1 MPKAKTLLY
10 PVEDGRSAPAS
21 DDTADRIA
29 GRRGQRGAS
38 KDAVLF
44 ASAPPA
50 CDRPRYVVCCVDDT
64 DDLTG
69 DTSTGYLAERI
80 ADGVAAIGGQV
91 VLGITRHQL
100 LLAEGVPYTSHNSAM
115 CFAALLPTGGA
126 DGLRKRAVEVVAR
139 HRAAASDPGLCIADL
154 PARQLDERLRREI
167 RRLGAFGRKA
177 KAELCTKE
185 EAYALAQATPW
196 LTLSE
201 HGGTGDGVIGA
212 LAGVGLRLGGSD
224 GRFRGRWNLAA
235 LLAGAGGEPGRGAM
249 PVGEF
254 CAALQGMAAGPVQV
268 LDVSGRPVDA
278 EVPVVLDAEAKPILR
293 DGALTVVARVCDG
306 EALPCKKVD
315 LGGIGNDGTWNRY
328 CDFFQFDNDAEECL
342 AQRGK
347 SCRNCLYRRW
357 TPRGFDCVA
366 RGS

>member
-1 MPKAKTLLY
+1 MLF
-10 PVEDGRSAPAS
+10 
-21 DDTADRIA
+21 
-29 GRRGQRGAS
+29 GQ
-38 KDAVLF
+38 
-44 ASAPPA
+44 APPER
-50 CDRPRYVVCCVDDT
+50 DRPRYVICCVDDT

-100 LLAEGVPYTSHNSAM
+100 LLADDVPYTSHNSSM
-115 CFAALLPTGGA
+115 CFAALLPVGGA
-126 DGLRKRAVEVVAR
+126 EDLRRRAVKMVAR
-139 HRAAASDPGLCIADL
+139 HRAATSDPGLCIADL
-154 PARQLDERLRREI
+154 PARELDDRMRREVD
-167 RRLGAFGRKA
+167 RLGAFGSKA
-177 KAELCTKE
+177 KVELCTKE
-185 EAYALAQATPW
+185 EAYALAEGMPW
-196 LTLSE
+196 LTLTE

-224 GRFRGRWNLAA
+224 GRFRGRWDLAG
-235 LLAGAGGEPGRGAM
+235 LLASAGAEPGMRAM

-254 CAALQGMAAGPVQV
+254 CAALESIAAGSVRV
-268 LDVSGRPVDA
+268 LDVSGCPVDA
-278 EVPVVLDAEAKPILR
+278 DVPLVLDAEAKPILR
-293 DGALTVVARVCDG
+293 DGALAVVVRVRDG

-328 CDFFQFDNDAEECL
+328 CDFFEFDNDAEECS
-342 AQRGK
+342 ARRGK